1 MKFGVFDHLDHSGL
15 PFGQHYEN
23 RLRLVEAYD
32 RAGIHAYHVA
42 EHHST
47 PLGIAASPGIFL
59 SAVAQRTQRLRFGP
73 LVYLLPFYHPVR
85 LIEEI
90 CMLDQMSDGRLQ
102 LGVGRGVSPFETAFY
117 GIDFAKSQQ
126 MYHEAFQLL
135 MKGLTSDE
143 LTFEGQYY
151 RFENVPMILKPVQR
165 PHPPL
170 WYGIGV
176 PENADWPAANDVNI
190 VIIGLR
196 PTARAIVERYLAER
210 KRLGKEDADVPLIG
224 VSKHVVVGDTDADA
238 LRIARRA
245 YPIWLESFRW
255 LFKRHGTEPRII
267 NMLPPTFDELM
278 ELGNGVAG
286 SPKTV
291 REFIAAEREATGIN
305 YFVSWLAFGDLSLEE
320 SLASLKL
327 FTSQVI
333 PTFSD
338 ARAAAQ

>member
-1 MKFGVFDHLDHSGL
+1 
-15 PFGQHYEN
+15 
-23 RLRLVEAYD
+23 
-32 RAGIHAYHVA
+32 
-42 EHHST
+42 
-47 PLGIAASPGIFL
+47 
-59 SAVAQRTQRLRFGP
+59 
-73 LVYLLPFYHPVR
+73 
-85 LIEEI
+85 
-90 CMLDQMSDGRLQ
+90 
-102 LGVGRGVSPFETAFY
+102 
-117 GIDFAKSQQ
+117 
-126 MYHEAFQLL
+126 
-135 MKGLTSDE
+135 
-143 LTFEGQYY
+143 
-151 RFENVPMILKPVQR
+151 
-165 PHPPL
+165 
-170 WYGIGV
+170 V

-338 ARAAAQ
+338 ARAAAE